1 MTPYMNRN
9 DTIAREEALQKGLL
23 TTFPAG
29 APLTLH
35 GEDLTPDTAAAML
48 QRRIDTFKAV
58 DAAHAAWKSALLA
71 AEAEHHASDAMVASL
86 EAIVLAM
93 YTPRPEVLQEFG
105 LSPRKP
111 RRKATVDE
119 LRARAAKAAATRV
132 ARGTLGPKQR
142 AKIKG
147 VVPAPTPAAGSPPT
161 LLEGPPVPRPP
172 PLGRAAA
179 APSRP
184 DTPQNV

>member
-1 MTPYMNRN
+1 MTPYKNRA
-9 DTIAREEALQKGLL
+9 DTISHEEALQRGLL
-23 TTFPAG
+23 TTLPAG
-29 APLTLH
+29 APLALH
-35 GEDLTPDTAAAML
+35 GEPFSPASAAAML

-58 DAAHAAWKSALLA
+58 EAAHAAWKAALRA
-71 AEAEHHASDAMVASL
+71 AEVEHAASDAQVASL
-86 EAIVLAM
+86 EVILVAM
-93 YTPRPEVLQEFG
+93 YAPRPDVLHGFD
-105 LSPRKP
+105 LTPPKA
-111 RRKATVDE
+111 RRQATADE